1 MNVLAQALLYAAT
14 ASRLS
19 DTELQPIFEDWHKK
33 RPNARKWNLN
43 HASVMTENGLQYRD
57 FRTHRAWQAFK
68 AGFDAYAN
76 TETQQALRFRHQ
88 CELAEQQLTGI
99 VFALQEGFDDMEAWC
114 NSCGLAPD
122 EWAYIKDAI
131 GVEWVP
137 EHIVAAVDD
146 YMKTLATPTEPSED

>member
-1 MNVLAQALLYAAT
+1 MSVLAQALLYAIT

-68 AGFDAYAN
+68 AGFKAHASQDC
-76 TETQQALRFRHQ
+76 QQVDEFRRL
-88 CELAEQQLTGI
+88 CEHAEQQLTGI
-99 VFALQEGFDDMEAWC
+99 AFAFYEGFDNMEAWC
-114 NSCGLAPD
+114 ISCGLAPD
-122 EWAYIKDAI
+122 EWTYIKDVI
-131 GVEWVP
+131 GVEWLP
-137 EHIVAAVDD
+137 EPILAAVED
-146 YMKTLATPTEPSED
+146 YMKTLSTPTEPSEN